1 MDVMEKVEKTE
12 PIIRDFLIWLWFKS
26 ETNDGI
32 IDLGDDGHAEIRFS
46 GKITLETDADE
57 PKESVTCSGDHPRLK
72 EARFALTENKKV
84 TKAAMTLILGDD
96 EYAFS
101 LDSQWMNYKVVQD
114 DHDDPDGLFY
124 EKIGLMERAVTT
136 MDKVYMAFIHLRISD
151 KWDKEEL
158 PALKKWVQRGGRNQ
172 GSKGVDQGS
181 E

>member
-12 PIIRDFLIWLWFKS
+12 PVIRDFLIWLWFKS

-72 EARFALTENKKV
+72 EARFALTENKKA

-96 EYAFS
+96 EYAVERIT
-101 LDSQWMNYKVVQD
+101 L
-114 DHDDPDGLFY
+114 L
-124 EKIGLMERAVTT
+124 KIYRTGT
-136 MDKVYMAFIHLRISD
+136 
-151 KWDKEEL
+151 
-158 PALKKWVQRGGRNQ
+158 LKKETVSFHIYRL
-172 GSKGVDQGS
+172 
-181 E
+181 